1 MLVSKYG
8 SLYLPLQHPL
18 CPGGVPGDRRWSEA
32 WRGQGAQT
40 CLYTG
45 PSGSRE
51 CGSWGEAGDGQ
62 GRAQGLWQPVPS
74 ADPTHVLFVSSLL
87 LPPGNR
93 SQSQRQGL
101 LTTLFLVSPGTERV
115 TSRCTDYCL
124 VVGSGVCVCVN
135 ENMLVCRHES
145 AHSRNKHWARA
156 LSSALLY
163 PRPH

>member
-18 CPGGVPGDRRWSEA
+18 CPGGVPGDRRWSEP

-51 CGSWGEAGDGQ
+51 CVSWGEAGDGQ
-62 GRAQGLWQPVPS
+62 GRARVCMVCPLCRPHTCAVCE
-74 ADPTHVLFVSSLL
+74 
-87 LPPGNR
+87 
-93 SQSQRQGL
+93 
-101 LTTLFLVSPGTERV
+101 LTTATSWKQVSESEEGAAHYTLPGVPGTERV
-115 TSRCTDYCL
+115 TSRCTDNCL
-124 VVGSGVCVCVN
+124 VVGSGVCVCIN

-145 AHSRNKHWARA
+145 AHSRNKHWAHA